1 MLRRLTFIAS
11 VVVLA
16 GCSSD
21 SNLPTGVSLQQVP
34 DENPTTVPPGLCDI
48 TTNEQSSTLIPLCV
62 DGPEWPG
69 GTEFRARHTYENV
82 RVTGGGVRGGNRL
95 F

>member
-11 VVVLA
+11 VLVLV
-16 GCSSD
+16 GCSAD
-21 SNLPTGVSLQQVP
+21 SNLPTGVSFQQAP

-48 TTNEQSSTLIPLCV
+48 TTNEQSSTIIPLCV
-62 DGPEWPG
+62 DGPVWPG
-69 GTEFRARHTYENV
+69 GTEFKARHVYENV
-82 RVTGGGVRGGNRL
+82 RVNSGGGRGGNRH